1 MTFKLGKTFYFILIL
16 CTFLWN
22 QQTSFLTQEIAV
34 ENSYRDK
41 VASAISR
48 LVGIDNFIVIVNV
61 EFTTIGGIPKKTLT
75 TQAKQG
81 SANGYTPIPGLPTVP
96 SREKSVPSTL
106 LKGRLFGENYYSIG
120 RVEVDVILKKEFA
133 TADIKQ
139 EIKSLIKKAIPETR
153 ECEDCIKIEAL
164 EFLPLQKR
172 VEDES
177 LIKEL
182 QDAEDRLNM
191 LQGEIAELKSEQRQ
205 AEEEDLIKELQDAED
220 RLNALQREKE
230 RADEKIK
237 SRDEELE
244 RRDSLA
250 HARLVEFEKSR
261 IKQDSIRNVN
271 TEKELKHV
279 RDNRMHSDSTLLS
292 KTMAIV
298 EKREGVLGGSGIMSS
313 VIFILLIICLM
324 IVTFLAAS
332 NKKPKP
338 VYLKPKMKNSK
349 KGASEN
355 NEEKTEITSSEST
368 SSPLMHD
375 HDAARSE
382 LRSLRQTAVS
392 LSVGEKESASALIKD
407 WLEDNPNKEKNTEKD

>member
-1 MTFKLGKTFYFILIL
+1 MTFKLGTISYFILII

-22 QQTSFLTQEIAV
+22 QQTSLLTQKIAV

-61 EFTTIGGIPKKTLT
+61 EFSNVDGAPKKTVS
-75 TQAKQG
+75 TQPKQG

-96 SREKSVPSTL
+96 SREKSIPGAL
-106 LKGRLFGENYYSIG
+106 LKGRSMGEKYYLIE
-120 RVEVDVILKKEFA
+120 RVEVDVNLNKELA

-153 ECEDCIKIEAL
+153 ECEDCIKIESL
-164 EFLPLQKR
+164 GFLPLEKSKEIQELRKEITELR
-172 VEDES
+172 SEQRRAQETD
-177 LIKEL
+177 LKTEL
-182 QDAEDRLNM
+182 QDAEN
-191 LQGEIAELKSEQRQ
+191 
-205 AEEEDLIKELQDAED
+205 
-220 RLNALQREKE
+220 RLNALQSEKE
-230 RADEKIK
+230 RTDEKIK

-250 HARLVEFEKSR
+250 HAKLIEFEKSR
-261 IKQDSIRNVN
+261 NKQDSIRNVN
-271 TEKELKHV
+271 TENELRQV
-279 RDNRMHSDSTLLS
+279 RDNRMNSDSTLLS

-298 EKREGVLGGSGIMSS
+298 EKREGVLSGTGIMSS

-324 IVTFLAAS
+324 IVTFLAAR
-332 NKKPKP
+332 NKKSKP
-338 VYLKPKMKNSK
+338 IYLKPKMTNSK
-349 KGASEN
+349 RGASEN
-355 NEEKTEITSSEST
+355 NEEKAEITSSEST
-368 SSPLMHD
+368 PSPLIHD
-375 HDAARSE
+375 NEATRSE

-407 WLEDNPNKEKNTEKD
+407 WLEDKPSKEENT

>member
-1 MTFKLGKTFYFILIL
+1 MSFRSDRILYFILLIS
-16 CTFLWN
+16 TFLWN
-22 QQTSFLTQEIAV
+22 QQASFLTQEIAV

-61 EFTTIGGIPKKTLT
+61 EFSTVGGTPKKTVLT
-75 TQAKQG
+75 QPKQG

-96 SREKSVPSTL
+96 SREKSIPGTL
-106 LKGRLFGENYYSIG
+106 LGGELMGEKKYSIG
-120 RVEVDVILKKEFA
+120 RVEVDVNLNKELA

-177 LIKEL
+177 L
-182 QDAEDRLNM
+182 M
-191 LQGEIAELKSEQRQ
+191 
-205 AEEEDLIKELQDAED
+205 KELQDAED

-230 RADEKIK
+230 RTDEKIK

-244 RRDSLA
+244 RRDALT

-261 IKQDSIRNVN
+261 NKQDSIRNAN
-271 TEKELKHV
+271 TENELRQV

-298 EKREGVLGGSGIMSS
+298 EKREGVLGGSWIMSS

-324 IVTFLAAS
+324 IVTFLAAR
-332 NKKPKP
+332 NKKSKP
-338 VYLKPKMKNSK
+338 
-349 KGASEN
+349 
-355 NEEKTEITSSEST
+355 T
-368 SSPLMHD
+368 
-375 HDAARSE
+375 
-382 LRSLRQTAVS
+382 
-392 LSVGEKESASALIKD
+392 
-407 WLEDNPNKEKNTEKD
+407 

>member
-1 MTFKLGKTFYFILIL
+1 MTFKLGTISYFILII

-61 EFTTIGGIPKKTLT
+61 EFSTVGGTSKKTVS
-75 TQAKQG
+75 TQPKQG
-81 SANGYTPIPGLPTVP
+81 SANGYTPIPGILLPTVP
-96 SREKSVPSTL
+96 SREKSVPGTL
-106 LKGRLFGENYYSIG
+106 LGGGLMGEKKYSIG
-120 RVEVDVILKKEFA
+120 RVEVDVNLNKELA
-133 TADIKQ
+133 TAEIKQ
-139 EIKSLIKKAIPETR
+139 EIKSLIKKAIPEIR
-153 ECEDCIKIEAL
+153 ECEDCIKIESL
-164 EFLPLQKR
+164 GFLPLEK
-172 VEDES
+172 S
-177 LIKEL
+177 KEIQEL
-182 QDAEDRLNM
+182 TR
-191 LQGEIAELKSEQRQ
+191 EIAELRSEQRRAQ
-205 AEEEDLIKELQDAED
+205 EEDLIKELQDAED
-220 RLNALQREKE
+220 RLNTLQREKE
-230 RADEKIK
+230 SADDKIK

-244 RRDSLA
+244 RRDAEA
-250 HARLVEFEKSR
+250 HARLVEFEKNR
-261 IKQDSIRNVN
+261 NKQDSIRNAN
-271 TEKELKHV
+271 TENELRQV

-298 EKREGVLGGSGIMSS
+298 EKREGVLGGSKIMSS

-355 NEEKTEITSSEST
+355 SEEKTEITSSEST

-375 HDAARSE
+375 HDATRSE

-407 WLEDNPNKEKNTEKD
+407 WLEDNPSKEGNTEKE

>member
-1 MTFKLGKTFYFILIL
+1 MTFNLGRISYFILII

-61 EFTTIGGIPKKTLT
+61 EFSTVGGTPKKTVLT
-75 TQAKQG
+75 QPKQG
-81 SANGYTPIPGLPTVP
+81 SANGYTPIPGLPTLP
-96 SREKSVPSTL
+96 SREKFISGTL
-106 LKGRLFGENYYSIG
+106 LEGGPMGEKNYSIG
-120 RVEVDVILKKEFA
+120 RVEVDVNLNKELA
-133 TADIKQ
+133 NADIKQ
-139 EIKSLIKKAIPETR
+139 EITELIKKAIPETR
-153 ECEDCIKIEAL
+153 ECKDCIRIESL
-164 EFLPLQKR
+164 EFLPLEK
-172 VEDES
+172 S
-177 LIKEL
+177 KEIQEL
-182 QDAEDRLNM
+182 TK
-191 LQGEIAELKSEQRQ
+191 EIAELRSEQRQ
-205 AEEEDLIKELQDAED
+205 AEEEDLIRELQDAED
-220 RLNALQREKE
+220 RLNTLQREKE
-230 RADEKIK
+230 RTDEKIK

-261 IKQDSIRNVN
+261 NKQDSIRNAN
-271 TEKELKHV
+271 IENELRQV
-279 RDNRMHSDSTLLS
+279 RDNKMHSDSTLLS

-298 EKREGVLGGSGIMSS
+298 EKKQEVLGGSGIMSS

-407 WLEDNPNKEKNTEKD
+407 WLEDNPSKEGNTEKD